1 MLDTNDLQALKMS
14 LHEEKLWETLFPI
27 IMYTLSV
34 TYGDHCLR
42 YRHCGRQKLP
52 CSLYIMEDTAPDNV
66 S

>member
-14 LHEEKLWETLFPI
+14 LHEENNGNPVPGN
-27 IMYTLSV
+27 YVHPSV

-52 CSLYIMEDTAPDNV
+52 CSLYIMEDTAPIM
-66 S
+66 

>member
-1 MLDTNDLQALKMS
+1 
-14 LHEEKLWETLFPI
+14 
-27 IMYTLSV
+27 MYTLSV

-66 S
+66 SSVCDKGTGNFAKFELESHLG